1 MQPEELFTQAR
12 ARIIWGESSTAV
24 RAFLMSN
31 GIPVSE
37 ADSKLDEFVAERNA
51 EVRQLGIRRICLG
64 SLIVIGAASFFLVI
78 PERAELEAM
87 NPVARRALVTLAVAI
102 GFGGIYGLYKLT
114 EGIVYVVCP
123 KSERSSI
130 PNI

>member
-1 MQPEELFTQAR
+1 MPPEELFTQAR

-37 ADSKLDEFVAERNA
+37 ADSKLDEFVAERNT

-87 NPVARRALVTLAVAI
+87 NRLLFKGFISLAVAI
-102 GFGGIYGLYKLT
+102 GFGGIYGLYKLA

-130 PNI
+130 PDI